1 MKTIKKLIRKPI
13 EAEYADIH
21 VYDNLDEYLNEY
33 NNGNDF
39 VRIGYENWKKA
50 MIDGQCLYSFSDMTD
65 EMYLTE
71 DTYKE
76 LLELCDKKYT
86 IHERDLFRTQKH
98 SNTRYAEESSV
109 ERLLDYMKDEN
120 KSWLP
125 QICNEI
131 NEDIKKLEEEMT
143 RIQYKINH
151 LEIDKLKLYD
161 KDYLQSKMKIEY
173 TFDSKK
179 YKEEKNGIYHK

>member
-1 MKTIKKLIRKPI
+1 
-13 EAEYADIH
+13 
-21 VYDNLDEYLNEY
+21 
-33 NNGNDF
+33 
-39 VRIGYENWKKA
+39 
-50 MIDGQCLYSFSDMTD
+50 
-65 EMYLTE
+65 
-71 DTYKE
+71 
-76 LLELCDKKYT
+76 
-86 IHERDLFRTQKH
+86 
-98 SNTRYAEESSV
+98 
-109 ERLLDYMKDEN
+109 MKDEN

-161 KDYLQSKMKIEY
+161 KDYLQSKMKIDY

>member
-1 MKTIKKLIRKPI
+1 MKTIKKLIRKPV

-21 VYDNLDEYLNEY
+21 VYDNLDEYLKDY
-33 NNGNDF
+33 NNGENF
-39 VRIGYENWKKA
+39 VRFGYENWKQT
-50 MIDGQCLYSFSDMTD
+50 MINDEALYSFSDNTD

-71 DTYKE
+71 DTYKQ

-86 IHERDLFRTQKH
+86 IYERDLFRTQKH
-98 SNTRYAEESSV
+98 SNTRYAKESSV
-109 ERLLDYMKDEN
+109 DELLNYMQDEN

-131 NEDIKKLEEEMT
+131 NEDIKELEEEIK
-143 RIQYKINH
+143 RIQHKINH
-151 LEIDKLKLYD
+151 LVIDKLILYD
-161 KDYLQSKMKIEY
+161 KEYLQSRMKIEY

-179 YKEEKNGIYHK
+179 YKEEKK